1 MAAVIPLTTIA
12 NLPLTINLPSIPSP
26 RGLPSILDK
35 AQRER
40 SLSPSSAALIT
51 LLVQSYGESHTVEVS
66 AISAL
71 ALLLTCGR
79 ECAVRPL
86 VLRFHLFPLLQ
97 GYIAANLARRAARI
111 LYSSFF
117 DNLFE
122 SREAASRRGSLYA
135 YRGGLIRGPLSKLF
149 SPLKR
154 AVGVGVR
161 LLGGVQAPPLGM
173 AAGARRPLAARVVTR
188 GRNAL
193 PGAAQWSREE
203 PPPLTPKKRILI
215 LISDTGGGHRASA
228 QALAE
233 TLKNR
238 HGEAIETEIV
248 DVWTEFGPWPWG
260 KKMVPLYRSLAK
272 RPKLWHAH
280 FRASALTPVAY
291 GMSRFFSSVAYRC
304 ARLLISFALLT

>member
-122 SREAASRRGSLYA
+122 SREAASRRGSLCLPRRPHPRA
-135 YRGGLIRGPLSKLF
+135 ALQALLAAQARGRRWRPAA
-149 SPLKR
+149 R
-154 AVGVGVR
+154 
-161 LLGGVQAPPLGM
+161 GVQAPPLGM

-193 PGAAQWSREE
+193 PGAAQWSRE

-215 LISDTGGGHRASA
+215 LISDTGGGTARRRRRWPRRSRIGTARRSRRRLSTCGPSSA
-228 QALAE
+228 PGRGQEDGAPLPLARQAADCG
-233 TLKNR
+233 TR
-238 HGEAIETEIV
+238 TFARR
-248 DVWTEFGPWPWG
+248 
-260 KKMVPLYRSLAK
+260 RS
-272 RPKLWHAH
+272 R
-280 FRASALTPVAY
+280 R
-291 GMSRFFSSVAYRC
+291 
-304 ARLLISFALLT
+304 